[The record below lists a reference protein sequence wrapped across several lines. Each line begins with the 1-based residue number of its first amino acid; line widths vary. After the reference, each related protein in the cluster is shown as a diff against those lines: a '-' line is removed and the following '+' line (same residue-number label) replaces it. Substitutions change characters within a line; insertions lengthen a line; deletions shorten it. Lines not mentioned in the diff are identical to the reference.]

1 MDLTYFDTLTGSL
14 EAWSPP
20 GRRGVEM
27 YVCGPTVYAPS
38 HVGHARNYL
47 LFDGV
52 RRLLES
58 AGSPVHQVQNI
69 TDFEDKITH
78 RAAALGISWRTL
90 ARREERD
97 FWQQLRVLGIRPS
110 EHRPRSSDFVPTMIR
125 ILRALERKGMTYR
138 KGGALYFRASSAPA
152 GRDFPAAELLA
163 EHAVADPGGI
173 DTAEA
178 DNPLDFALWKPSEAP
193 APCWNSPWGR
203 GMPGWHIECFAM
215 AERYLTLPMDLHG
228 GGLDLVFPHHYAENL
243 LCRAMT
249 GRAFAQRFLHGAF
262 VTRGDQ
268 KMSKSL
274 GNLVLLSD
282 ALTQLTPGGLR
293 WYLWGTH
300 YRDRLEYDP
309 RKAREADVRWRET
322 QRTFSRLFGAEGD
335 TPAQSLA
342 DGKEEVRSR
351 MAQDL
356 DFGGAL
362 ERLEAFSAGIRA
374 RRRPGLRRGDR
385 GRARKELQAL
395 SALLGLPLLPEAPG
409 PTSRT
414 RVRT

>member
-1 MDLTYFDTLTGSL
+1 MDLTYFDTLSGSV
-14 EAWSPP
+14 ETWSPR
-20 GRRGVEM
+20 GRRAIQM
-27 YVCGPTVYAPS
+27 YVCGPTVYAPC

-58 AGSPVHQVQNI
+58 YGSPVHQVQNI
-69 TDFEDKITH
+69 TDFEDKITY
-78 RAAALGISWRTL
+78 RAASLGISWQAL

-97 FWQQLRVLGIRPS
+97 FWRHLRVLGVRPS
-110 EHRPRSSDFVPTMIR
+110 EHRPRSSDFVPAMIR

-138 KGGALYFRASSAPA
+138 KGSALYFRASSAPP

-163 EHAVADPGGI
+163 EHAVADPGSL
-173 DTAEA
+173 DTPEA
-178 DNPLDFALWKPSEAP
+178 DNPLDFALWKPTEAP

-215 AERYLTLPMDLHG
+215 AGRYLTLPMDLHG

-282 ALTQLTPGGLR
+282 ALTDLTPGGLR
-293 WYLWGTH
+293 WYLWSTG
-300 YRDRLEYDP
+300 YRERLEYDP
-309 RKAREADVRWRET
+309 RKAHQADLTWRET
-322 QRTFSRLFGAEGD
+322 QRTFARLFRAEGD
-335 TPAQSLA
+335 TPAQRVA
-342 DGKEEVRSR
+342 DGKDEVRAR
-351 MAQDL
+351 MSQDL

-362 ERLEAFSAGIRA
+362 DRLQALAEGIRA
-374 RRRPGLRRGDR
+374 TRRPGLRRGER
-385 GRARKELQAL
+385 GRARRELATL
-395 SALLGLPLLPEAPG
+395 SDLLGLPLLPGAPKPG
-409 PTSRT
+409 SRT
-414 RVRT
+414 RSQR

>member
-1 MDLTYFDTLTGSL
+1 MDLSYFDTLTGAL
-14 EAWSPP
+14 ETWSPRG
-20 GRRGVEM
+20 GRTVEL
-27 YVCGPTVYAPS
+27 YICGPTVYAPS

-58 AGSPVHQVQNI
+58 QGSPVRQVQNI

-78 RAAALGISWRTL
+78 RAASLGIPWRTL

-97 FWQQLRVLGIRPS
+97 FWRQLRVLGIRPS
-110 EHRPRSSDFVPTMIR
+110 QHRPRSSEFVPTMIR

-138 KGGALYFRASSAPA
+138 KGGALYFRASSAPP

-163 EHAVADPGGI
+163 EHAVADPAGL
-173 DTAEA
+173 DTTEA
-178 DNPLDFALWKPSEAP
+178 DNPLDFVLWKPSEPP
-193 APCWNSPWGR
+193 APSWASPWGR

-215 AERYLTLPMDLHG
+215 ADRYLTLPMDLHG
-228 GGLDLVFPHHYAENL
+228 GGLDLVFPHHYAETL
-243 LCRAMT
+243 LCRALT
-249 GRAFAQRFLHGAF
+249 GRAFSRRFLHGAF
-262 VTRGDQ
+262 VTRGER

-282 ALTQLTPGGLR
+282 ALTELTPWGLR
-293 WYLWGTH
+293 WYLWGTG

-309 RKAREADVRWRET
+309 RKAHRADLTWKET
-322 QRTFSRLFGAEGD
+322 QRTFARLFQGEGD
-335 TPAQSLA
+335 WPAQALT
-342 DGKEEVRSR
+342 DGRREIQAR

-362 ERLEAFSAGIRA
+362 QRLAALSQEIRA
-374 RRRPGLRRGDR
+374 GGRPGLRRGER
-385 GRARKELQAL
+385 GKARKELRAL
-395 SALLGLPLLPEAPG
+395 SDLLGLPLLPG
-409 PTSRT
+409 PSGPSPAKKSR
-414 RVRT
+414 R